1 MFSEAGQL
9 KGVSDILERA
19 KFKIAL
25 MQSSIA
31 ATLRHPD
38 AHQLG
43 EADDIDDL
51 ADFLRSW
58 EVPESSILRTK
69 MILCSR
75 TFSDLERITSL
86 ESSAVDSELAAGEIV
101 LDDIDEVAAMKKVL
115 SKQKQQSGK

>member
-1 MFSEAGQL
+1 
-9 KGVSDILERA
+9 
-19 KFKIAL
+19 

-58 EVPESSILRTK
+58 EVLESSILRTK
-69 MILCSR
+69 IILCSR